1 MTRGP
6 AGELHPLETHGM
18 RRIGRA
24 LSRIADAIGL
34 AAAAVASAALVAM
47 TGAVVYAVCARAVG
61 AAVTWPF
68 DLEVFT
74 AVWLAMVGAAYTAR
88 QGAHVTAG
96 ISLARWVRGPAGRVL
111 QELRVL
117 VVCAYLAVITWTG
130 VVQAQKALSAH
141 EATND
146 ALRWPVWVA
155 EIAVPIGAA
164 AWLVVV
170 LLSRRE
176 LGENA

>member
-1 MTRGP
+1 MTP
-6 AGELHPLETHGM
+6 APASEPLPSRMSGG

-24 LSRIADAIGL
+24 LSRVADTVGM
-34 AAAAVASAALVAM
+34 AAAAVAAAALIAM
-47 TGAVVYAVCARAVG
+47 TGAVVYSVGARATG

-96 ISLARWVRGPAGRVL
+96 ISLGRWLRGRAGRVL
-111 QELRVL
+111 QELRIL
-117 VVCAYLAVITWTG
+117 VVCAYLTVITWTG
-130 VVQAQKALSAH
+130 VVQAHKALSAH
-141 EATND
+141 EVTND
-146 ALRWPVWVA
+146 TLRWPVWVA
-155 EIAVPIGAA
+155 ELAIPVGAA
-164 AWLVVV
+164 AWLIVV
-170 LLSRRE
+170 LLSRRD